1 GAADR
6 HHQAHAQDQ
15 ADDDQ
20 CQQEQFSVQ
29 RVAVHQV
36 DAARQQDGE
45 AQFDDGLVQFHLL
58 GVAHLAHE
66 LAHGHEAAGEGY
78 GAGQDAEDERDAP
91 VQGGNEVDQVFQF
104 LGFQVAGCR
113 HHQGR
118 ATAKAVEC
126 RDHFRHLGHLHALGH
141 HHADRGTNCQAQ
153 GNVAVADDIVV
164 RQRGNYRD
172 QHTQGRQLIAAHRC
186 FGQRHAFNTVDKQYG
201 GNQITKVDQ
210 SLHRKGPSRLFLFE
224 HVQHA
229 IGHHEATDDV
239 DGGQDDRNDTQY
251 RGQPAGVLAA
261 TGTDDGADHDN
272 PGDGVGAAHQ
282 RGVQGGG
289 YLVDDFDAD
298 EDRQY
303 EDR

>member
-1 GAADR
+1 
-6 HHQAHAQDQ
+6 
-15 ADDDQ
+15 
-20 CQQEQFSVQ
+20 
-29 RVAVHQV
+29 
-36 DAARQQDGE
+36 
-45 AQFDDGLVQFHLL
+45 
-58 GVAHLAHE
+58 
-66 LAHGHEAAGEGY
+66 
-78 GAGQDAEDERDAP
+78 
-91 VQGGNEVDQVFQF
+91 
-104 LGFQVAGCR
+104 
-113 HHQGR
+113 
-118 ATAKAVEC
+118 
-126 RDHFRHLGHLHALGH
+126 
-141 HHADRGTNCQAQ
+141 
-153 GNVAVADDIVV
+153 
-164 RQRGNYRD
+164 
-172 QHTQGRQLIAAHRC
+172 
-186 FGQRHAFNTVDKQYG
+186 
-201 GNQITKVDQ
+201 Q

-303 EDR
+303 EDRKGQHEDFHYWASFSIAARRPSCLISPFSVTRVLATISSSMFRAR